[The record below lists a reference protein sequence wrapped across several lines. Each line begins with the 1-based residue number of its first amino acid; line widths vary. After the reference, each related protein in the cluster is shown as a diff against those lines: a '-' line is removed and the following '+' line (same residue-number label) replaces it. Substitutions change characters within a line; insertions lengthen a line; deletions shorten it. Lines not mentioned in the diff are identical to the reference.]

1 LNQALANIPT
11 TVRLH
16 SITVG
21 EGIISIVGRRMG

>member
-21 EGIISIVGRRMG
+21 EGDISIVGRES